1 MGKPERG
8 NGMTLQEFLR
18 QLQLFRDLTD
28 REINLLVPI
37 CKVVQGQAGNRIIK
51 EGDPVHTI
59 YFLLSGQASVMKG
72 TSMIGTVIR
81 GTIVGELSLY
91 DNTTASVTIQALDP
105 FKALAIKSAEF
116 NRVMEENQT
125 LGYKVFRKLAR
136 NTSFRLKA
144 VSGELAE
151 YIAAP

>member
-1 MGKPERG
+1 
-8 NGMTLQEFLR
+8 MTLREFLR
-18 QLQLFRDLTD
+18 QLPLFRDLAD
-28 REINLLVPI
+28 CEINLLARI
-37 CKVVQGQAGNRIIK
+37 CKVVQGDGGSRLIK

-72 TSMIGTVIR
+72 TSMIGSVVR

-91 DNTTASVTIQALDP
+91 DNTTASVTIQALEP
-105 FKALAIKSAEF
+105 FKALAINSAEF
-116 NRVMEENQT
+116 NRVMEENQP